1 MERAAQLIKK
11 DRHSRQIIGENE
23 IVRGIWPSAVGK
35 AIARHTVRLNIVRTK
50 LVVEV
55 EDAIWQKQLFP
66 LSAQIVQRLQKLL
79 GNTDIQDIEFRVAV
93 MKRQMQREESV
104 RPASTDSRSYDEA
117 DQILDPVLKKVYRN
131 SRKRAT
137 A

>member
-1 MERAAQLIKK
+1 MERAARLIKK
-11 DRHSRQIIGENE
+11 DRHSRQIISEDE

-35 AIARHTVRLNIVRTK
+35 AIARHTVRLKVVRTT

-66 LSAQIVQRLQKLL
+66 LSGQIVHRVQKLL
-79 GNTDIQDIEFRVAV
+79 GNSGIEHVEFRIAV
-93 MKRQMQREESV
+93 LKRQMRKEEQQPV
-104 RPASTDSRSYDEA
+104 LKTGVPRDEA
-117 DQILDPVLKKVYRN
+117 DGILDPMLKKVYRN
-131 SRKRAT
+131 SRKRAI